1 MPRPALPACLQRCCE
16 LQGRRAPCRA
26 AAHNHLLRVLALA
39 HTTRLRAPLQGKAV
53 LRKEPMSKEVRPGDA
68 FSVNDAFTSKL
79 YKVKIGMVTAQVRA
93 AGWRRR
99 AHDVPPCL
107 ASVRHALGTALLA
120 GGPPPG
126 APQPPPRPAPTAA
139 AQRESEGEKAETR
152 ERVEEDRKPQV
163 EAAIVR
169 LMQVCGGRP
178 CCGWLGAGRLAGMGA
193 AVQPGPRSAR
203 LHLQSTR
210 PRPPPAPNK
219 RVSSPPSL
227 HAPPQSRKKL
237 GHNEL
242 IGEVTRQLAARF
254 LPQPQVIKKRIESL
268 IGAAPLALAALA
280 GSAAL
285 LLPALPCRGAAAC
298 PLGPSACHRR
308 APHACARPP
317 LPNRLPQTASSWS
330 GTPPTAPP
338 TCTWPEGGRAP
349 RPAPPSPSRR

>member
-1 MPRPALPACLQRCCE
+1 M
-16 LQGRRAPCRA
+16 
-26 AAHNHLLRVLALA
+26 
-39 HTTRLRAPLQGKAV
+39 

-93 AGWRRR
+93 AGWRRAAR
-99 AHDVPPCL
+99 CPATPCL
-107 ASVRHALGTALLA
+107 GPRLLGTALLA

-169 LMQVCGGRP
+169 IMKVCGGRP
-178 CCGWLGAGRLAGMGA
+178 CCGWLGAGRLAGVGA
-193 AVQPGPRSAR
+193 AAQPGPRSAR

-210 PRPPPAPNK
+210 PRPPPAPSK
-219 RVSSPPSL
+219 RVSSPPTL
-227 HAPPQSRKKL
+227 HPPPQSRKKL

-268 IGAAPLALAALA
+268 IGAAPLALAALV
-280 GSAAL
+280 GGAAL
-285 LLPALPCRGAAAC
+285 PPASPALLWGC
-298 PLGPSACHRR
+298 SQT
-308 APHACARPP
+308 ARSMPP
-317 LPNRLPQTASSWS
+317 PRSSRMRLP
-330 GTPPTAPP
+330 TPPKPP
-338 TCTWPEGGRAP
+338 TPDREFLERDATDRSTYVYLA
-349 RPAPPSPSRR
+349 